1 MTEDNGDLPMRT
13 QGKLIRARP
22 TQNMKRMMRRVRAQH
37 SKVLFISTP
46 TSLMATRLARVVMI
60 RVTTPVDTI
69 ISFLRPNL

>member
-13 QGKLIRARP
+13 QGKLTRPRP

-37 SKVLFISTP
+37 SAVLFISTP
-46 TSLMATRLARVVMI
+46 TSLMATRLARVVMM